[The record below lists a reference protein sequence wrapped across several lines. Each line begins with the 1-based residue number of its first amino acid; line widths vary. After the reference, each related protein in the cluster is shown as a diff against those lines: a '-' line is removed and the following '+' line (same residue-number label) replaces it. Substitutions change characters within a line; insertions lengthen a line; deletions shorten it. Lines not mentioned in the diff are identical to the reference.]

1 MKKLLFGLGLL
12 IMTSCHQD
20 KDSYLTVTVLD
31 ANENRMEGITV
42 DMKPANGG
50 DADWLFGTQT
60 TDASGEVVF
69 LLEDWGN
76 GSAWG
81 TTVVMTCLSGKDTLE
96 IDEPRNGQI
105 HVHQDSQQYWG
116 QDFKETITLK

>member
-50 DADWLFGTQT
+50 DADWL
-60 TDASGEVVF
+60 
-69 LLEDWGN
+69 
-76 GSAWG
+76 
-81 TTVVMTCLSGKDTLE
+81 LE